1 MTRYVWQRQLAP
13 AARHSSLAWLGL
25 GLGLGSGLG
34 LGLEVRGLL
43 RGENARELASGERPA
58 GGEGDG
64 EARQLGARRL

>member
-1 MTRYVWQRQLAP
+1 M
-13 AARHSSLAWLGL
+13 AWLLRGEYARELASGSGL
-25 GLGLGSGLG
+25 GLGLG

-43 RGENARELASGERPA
+43 RGEYARELAGGKRPA